1 MVFEFW
7 WQPENRFDGVFD
19 FFVFRFKPVWDF
31 DWIEAGLGV
40 GIFCFKDSE

>member
-1 MVFEFW
+1 MFVSFLG
-7 WQPENRFDGVFD
+7 QPENRFLGG

-40 GIFCFKDSE
+40 QTQ